1 MMISRKFLYG
11 RLIMQVVPCG
21 STWLGIQLTKLA
33 FNFEAAAKVARLR
46 LQAPLRST
54 RSYSCYR
61 VLRTLDSS
69 FAHIPDNSSHPKAP
83 NLLVLPIAAF
93 GLS

>member
-33 FNFEAAAKVARLR
+33 FNFDAAAKVARLR

-54 RSYSCYR
+54 PKRQLLPCAPHTRFELRSY
-61 VLRTLDSS
+61 T
-69 FAHIPDNSSHPKAP
+69 
-83 NLLVLPIAAF
+83 
-93 GLS
+93 G